1 MQNTMESQTFSHS
14 VGIDVGKHELVACIR
29 CSDGITEQPAAFP
42 NSSIGLNKFVVYLKK
57 HAVAPDEP
65 ILLESTGPY
74 HWQAARTLTDKGF
87 FVKVANPIHTKQIAR
102 LSIRKRKTDKVD
114 AANLA
119 FLASQN
125 YGYQFVETKD
135 LVKKKAVIRHYWKLR
150 ATATN
155 LLVHEK
161 YLKEYRDL
169 NPTSISDMIV
179 KQCKILKKQI
189 AKDWDKG
196 NDVKYLDSIPG
207 ITPFLAA
214 TLLVE
219 LTPLSR
225 FQKMDQIIA
234 YAGLDPS
241 VKQTGGKSGKHGA
254 ISKRGSS
261 TLRGA
266 LFLAAFGSFQREP
279 MKSLYW
285 RYRERG
291 LHHNA
296 ILCILGRKI
305 LRISVALLKK
315 RRMFDQKFL
324 SVDKSD

>member
-1 MQNTMESQTFSHS
+1 MEQPIFSHS
-14 VGIDVGKHELVACIR
+14 VGIDVGKRELVACVR
-29 CSDGITEQPAAFP
+29 CSNGITEPPAAFP
-42 NSSIGLNKFVVYLKK
+42 NSSIGLNKFAVYLKK
-57 HAVAPDEP
+57 HNIGGDEP

-74 HWQAARTLTDKGF
+74 HWQAARTLADKGF

-119 FLASQN
+119 LLASQN
-125 YGYQFVETKD
+125 YGYQFVETRE
-135 LVKKKAVIRHYWKLR
+135 LVKKKAIIRHYWKLR
-150 ATATN
+150 TTATN

-161 YLKEYRDL
+161 YLKEYRDV
-169 NPTSISDMIV
+169 NTASISKIIV
-179 KQCKILKKQI
+179 KRCEILKKQI
-189 AKDWDKG
+189 IKEWSKG

-241 VKQTGGKSGKHGA
+241 VKQTGGKAGKHGA
-254 ISKRGSS
+254 ISKRGSA
-261 TLRGA
+261 TLREA
-266 LFLAAFGSFQREP
+266 LWLAAFGSFQREP
-279 MKSLYW
+279 MRSLYLK
-285 RYRERG
+285 YKERG
-291 LHHNA
+291 LHHNT
-296 ILCILGRKI
+296 ILCVLGRKI
-305 LRISVALLKK
+305 LRISVALLRK
-315 RRMFDQKFL
+315 RRMFDPL
-324 SVDKSD
+324 YLVGLRD